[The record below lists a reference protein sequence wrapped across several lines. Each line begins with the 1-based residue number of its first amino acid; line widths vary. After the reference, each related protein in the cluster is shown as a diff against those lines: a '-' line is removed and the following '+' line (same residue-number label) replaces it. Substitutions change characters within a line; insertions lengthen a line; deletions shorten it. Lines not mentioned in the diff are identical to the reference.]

1 MSKPD
6 YEARCL
12 VYDRALD
19 AYGPDVQLTVAL
31 EELSEAQKEICKML
45 RGMGNIEHLVEEVAD
60 AEIMLEQVK
69 NIFSI
74 EDLVDEVAEKKLD
87 RLLRRIEEDQG

>member
-6 YEARCL
+6 YEARCV

-45 RGMGNIEHLVEEVAD
+45 RGMGNIENLAEEIAD

-69 NIFSI
+69 NMFNI
-74 EDLVDEVAEKKLD
+74 EELVDEVAEKKLD
-87 RLLRRIEEDQG
+87 RLQRKIEEDRG

>member
-1 MSKPD
+1 MDKPD
-6 YEARCL
+6 YAARC
-12 VYDRALD
+12 VIYDRALD

-45 RGMGNIEHLVEEVAD
+45 RGMGDLTNLAEEIAD

-69 NIFSI
+69 NLFNL
-74 EDLVDEVAEKKLD
+74 EDRVDEMAEKKLN
-87 RLLRRIEEDQG
+87 RLLLRIEGDRT